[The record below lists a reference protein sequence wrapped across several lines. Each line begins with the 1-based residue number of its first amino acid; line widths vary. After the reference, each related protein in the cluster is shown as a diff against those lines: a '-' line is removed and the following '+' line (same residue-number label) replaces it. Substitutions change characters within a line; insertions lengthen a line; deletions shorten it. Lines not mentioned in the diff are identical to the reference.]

1 MAIDIV
7 RGAIKN
13 QIASNDLIE
22 AIKSIQEKY
31 EGTLFLAY
39 PLSATADSV
48 VIIDALLVTRENGF
62 VAFIFDNGENPQ
74 EQQDSLF
81 YQITN
86 TLNNYETLRKGRRLA
101 VDPYVITYCIG
112 DDLPE
117 SSNDY
122 IFTSREELSGT
133 LSSLSNEFA
142 VEYYERLIEAL
153 QKISTM
159 KPKKQRKNVIK
170 ESSRGAIMK
179 AIEKQIANLDKWQKK
194 AAFEVP
200 EGPQRIRGLAGSGK
214 TVVLALKAAYL
225 HMQYPDWDI
234 AVTYYTRSLSQQF
247 YEMITNFSR
256 EFIGDE
262 PDWKKLHIIHAWG
275 SYSEEGI
282 YSIAVKKVG
291 LSPLTY
297 TNAKSKYG
305 ANRAFEGICSEA
317 IRALGQQTYEVY
329 DAILIDEA
337 QDMPCDFFKLCY
349 QLLAEPKR
357 LIFAYDELQ
366 NLGSNSMPSLEEM
379 FGLNEDGQP
388 KVVLENSD
396 NEARRDIVLPICYR
410 NTPWALTLAH
420 SLGFGIYREDG
431 LVQLFSDTDL
441 WTDIGYKVVSGEL
454 ENGKYVKMVRSEE
467 AAPAYFKEL
476 LNSNDAVSVN
486 CFRDKIEEYK
496 WVSYQI
502 KKNIE
507 EDELDPDDILVI
519 FPDTYYAKSDYAEFR
534 KYLIANGINSNL
546 AGVATSRDTFKIEGC
561 ITCSHIYRA
570 KGNEAPMV
578 YILNADYCVQ
588 NIELR
593 KVRNILFTAITRSRS
608 WVRICGVGEEIKM
621 LENEINQ
628 CREKGYALE
637 FKIPTDA
644 ELKKMNL
651 IHRDRTEQEIRE
663 MKNASK
669 MAKDLSRL
677 IKEGMIDVS
686 AIPELS
692 ELVQNIDDKRDEFD
706 EDYYE

>member
-39 PLSATADSV
+39 PLLATADSV

-179 AIEKQIANLDKWQKK
+179 TIEKQIANLDQWQKK

-247 YEMITNFSR
+247 HEMITNFSR

-291 LSPLTY
+291 LSPVTY

-357 LIFAYDELQ
+357 LVFAYDELQ

-496 WVSYQI
+496 WVSNQI

-546 AGVATSRDTFKIEGC
+546 VGVATSRDTFKIEGC

-677 IKEGMIDVS
+677 IKKGMIDVS

-692 ELVQNIDDKRDEFD
+692 ELIQNIDDKRDEFD

>member
-62 VAFIFDNGENPQ
+62 VAFIFDNGENPK

-170 ESSRGAIMK
+170 EFSRGAIMK
-179 AIEKQIANLDKWQKK
+179 TIEKQIANLDKWQKK

-225 HMQYPDWDI
+225 HMQYPDWNI

-291 LSPLTY
+291 LSPVTY

-357 LIFAYDELQ
+357 LVFAYDELQ

-454 ENGKYVKMVRSEE
+454 ENGKYVKMVRSEG

-496 WVSYQI
+496 WVSNQI

-519 FPDTYYAKSDYAEFR
+519 FPDTYYAKPDYAEFR

-546 AGVATSRDTFKIEGC
+546 VGVATSRDTFKIEGC

-677 IKEGMIDVS
+677 IKKGMIDVS

>member
-13 QIASNDLIE
+13 QLASNDLIE
-22 AIKSIQEKY
+22 AIKAIQKQY

-39 PLSATADSV
+39 PLSATADSA
-48 VIIDALLVTRENGF
+48 VIIDALLVTRETGF
-62 VAFIFDNGENPQ
+62 VAFIFDNEEDRQ
-74 EQQDSLF
+74 EQQDSLY

-101 VDPYVITYCIG
+101 VDPHVITYCIG
-112 DDLPE
+112 GDLPE

-122 IFTSREELSGT
+122 IFTSKEELSGT
-133 LSSLSNEFA
+133 MSSISNEFA
-142 VEYYERLIEAL
+142 AEYYERLIEAL

-159 KPKKQRKNVIK
+159 KPKKQRRNVIK

-179 AIEKQIANLDKWQKK
+179 TIEKQIANLDQWQKK

-225 HMQYPDWDI
+225 HMQYPDWNI

-247 YEMITNFSR
+247 REMITNFSR

-275 SYSEEGI
+275 TYSEEGI

-291 LSPLTY
+291 LSPVTY
-297 TNAKSKYG
+297 TNAKNKYG
-305 ANRAFEGICSEA
+305 ANRAFEGICGEA
-317 IRALGQQTYEVY
+317 ISALGQQTYEVY

-349 QLLAEPKR
+349 QLLTEPKR
-357 LIFAYDELQ
+357 LVFAYDELQ

-379 FGLNEDGQP
+379 FGLNEDGNP
-388 KVVLENSD
+388 KVVLENSI
-396 NEARRDIVLPICYR
+396 NEARKDIVLPICYR

-420 SLGFGIYREDG
+420 SLGFGIYRQDG

-441 WTDIGYKVVSGEL
+441 WTDIGYKVISGEL
-454 ENGKYVKMVRSEE
+454 ENGKNVKMVRSEE

-476 LNSNDAVSVN
+476 LNSYDAVSVN
-486 CFRDKIEEYK
+486 CFQNKIEEYK
-496 WVSYQI
+496 WVSSQI
-502 KKNIE
+502 RKNIE

-519 FPDTYYAKSDYAEFR
+519 FPDTYYAKPDYTEFR

-546 AGVATSRDTFKIEGC
+546 AGVATSRDTFKIEGS
-561 ITCSHIYRA
+561 ITCSHIFRA

-578 YILNADYCVQ
+578 YILNADYCAQ

-593 KVRNILFTAITRSRS
+593 KVRNVLFTAITRSRA
-608 WVRICGVGEEIKM
+608 WVRICGVGEEIKT

-637 FKIPTDA
+637 FKLPTDS

-692 ELVQNIDDKRDEFD
+692 ELVQNIDTKREKFD
-706 EDYYE
+706 EGYYE

>member
-101 VDPYVITYCIG
+101 VDPYVITYCIE

-179 AIEKQIANLDKWQKK
+179 TIEKQIANLDKWQKK

-225 HMQYPDWDI
+225 HMQYPDWNI

-291 LSPLTY
+291 LSPVTY

-357 LIFAYDELQ
+357 LVFAYDELQ

-476 LNSNDAVSVN
+476 LNSNDAVSAN

-496 WVSYQI
+496 WVSNQI

-519 FPDTYYAKSDYAEFR
+519 FPDTYYAKPDYAEFR

-546 AGVATSRDTFKIEGC
+546 VGVATSRDTFKIEGC

-677 IKEGMIDVS
+677 IKKGMIDVS